1 MSLRTL
7 APAIDKNNKANAKKY
22 ICRPILFSP
31 HFPRLRQMFL
41 GRELLKEAREKK
53 FVHLFPLMIVKT
65 FDFVIFL
72 CSKKLRI

>member
-1 MSLRTL
+1 ML

-41 GRELLKEAREKK
+41 DRELLKEAREKK
-53 FVHLFPLMIVKT
+53 FVRLFPPMIIKT
-65 FDFVIFL
+65 FDFLILL
-72 CSKKLRI
+72 CSKKFRI